1 MVVSMVSNVSMISKY
16 IWYMA
21 GYGGRKGCIYVY
33 MDAYMI
39 VSMVSKVRMVS
50 RYQLCTYGW
59 FLCMNFWEV
68 C

>member
-1 MVVSMVSNVSMISKY
+1 MVSNVSMISKY
-16 IWYMA
+16 IWYIWQDMVV
-21 GYGGRKGCIYVY
+21 GKDKVY
-33 MDAYMI
+33 MDIYMI

-50 RYQLCTYGW
+50 RYQLGTYEW